1 MGDRTRSMQRPT
13 SQAGQEGSRGF
24 GAPLARDV
32 WKELRKAESS
42 RDQHDLGSFFVV
54 AEARNHLQANRSLAL
69 QFDVTTRN
77 PCFSLGVRRNPP
89 VLHIRIPLEDRPEP
103 RELGGCD
110 SEAVRQVGGGPGPRR
125 ETTTRSAGR

>member
-13 SQAGQEGSRGF
+13 SQAGQECSRGF

-77 PCFSLGVRRNPP
+77 PCFSLGGRSTEPAGPP
-89 VLHIRIPLEDRPEP
+89 HKDP
-103 RELGGCD
+103 
-110 SEAVRQVGGGPGPRR
+110 PRR
-125 ETTTRSAGR
+125 PARTA